1 MTQIQLVAEQGDI
14 RLDAFLA
21 GQIHTH
27 SRAFLHQ
34 LIVDGLVV
42 VDGCKVKPSLRLKS
56 GQHILVELP
65 ETVDLSIAAE
75 AIPLTVRYEDEWLLV
90 IDKAQGMVV
99 HPAPGHSGG
108 TLVNA
113 LLDYCQGN
121 LSDLNGVRRP
131 GIVHR
136 IDKDT
141 SGLLLVVKDNTIH
154 QSIADKIR
162 RHEIARTYQALVH
175 GVVNTDQGTIEA
187 PIGRDPRNR
196 QRMAIVADGKPATSH
211 FQVRERFAKATWL
224 EISLETGRTHQIRVH
239 CQYIGHPVLGDLLY
253 APGRR
258 DFGLSG
264 QALHASRLQFVHPVT
279 GESLVV
285 ESPLPA
291 HFLNTLE
298 QLR

>member
-1 MTQIQLVAEQGDI
+1 MTHIQLVTEQSGI

-34 LIVDGLVV
+34 LIVDGLVQ
-42 VDGCKVKPSLRLKS
+42 VDGCLAKPSQRLKI
-56 GQHILVELP
+56 GQQIQVELP
-65 ETVDLSIAAE
+65 ESVDLAIQAE

-90 IDKAQGMVV
+90 IDKPQGMVV
-99 HPAPGHSGG
+99 HPAPGHAGG

-113 LLDYCQGN
+113 LLDYCQGS

-141 SGLLLVVKDNTIH
+141 SGLLLIVKDNTIH
-154 QSIADKIR
+154 QSIAEKIR
-162 RHEIARTYQALVH
+162 RHEIVRTYQALVH
-175 GVVNTDQGTIEA
+175 GVVNSDHGTIDA

-196 QRMAIVADGKPATSH
+196 QRMAIVVDGKSAISH
-211 FQVRERFAKATWL
+211 FLVRERFAKATWL
-224 EISLETGRTHQIRVH
+224 EVSLETGRTHQIRVH
-239 CQYIGHPVLGDLLY
+239 CQYIGHPVLGDPLY
-253 APGRR
+253 AVGRR
-258 DFGLSG
+258 DYGLLG
-264 QALHASRLQFVHPVT
+264 QALHASRLQFDHPVT
-279 GESLVV
+279 GNTLTI

-291 HFLNTLE
+291 HFLKTLE